1 MSKAVERP
9 TSPADVESIEAI
21 VAAAYDSISGPAGK
35 KRDWDRMRS
44 LFIAGARLIPTAKD
58 AGKHDVDVA
67 PQILDIEGFIAR
79 AEQAFEKTG
88 FYEKE
93 VARRTEQ
100 FGQIAHVWSTYESRH
115 DPGEAVPFM
124 RGINSIQLFND
135 GNRWWI
141 LSIYW
146 QQESPQHAIPEK
158 YFQG

>member
-9 TSPADVESIEAI
+9 ANPADVESIEAI

-100 FGQIAHVWSTYESRH
+100 F
-115 DPGEAVPFM
+115 
-124 RGINSIQLFND
+124 
-135 GNRWWI
+135 
-141 LSIYW
+141 
-146 QQESPQHAIPEK
+146 
-158 YFQG
+158 